1 MGRGPPAAGP
11 WLRMPDAGR
20 GDVPPAPARGSQPC
34 ASGLVVVVVHSA
46 RAAWAAV
53 AFSGGRFSPSPAS
66 ADTALLRAEPLPLRL
81 APSPQAPPHT
91 GSSLLD
97 PRVVPAAR
105 VLRPRVP
112 RAAHGAVA
120 PSGSPGVSSGS
131 EAPRSVAGAPQGAP
145 AEPPRTRT
153 EAPPSRAHWGRRAGG
168 RVRVGRGA
176 WGRRSPSPG
185 PGVPLTRAPLHVT
198 DGKHWAQHV
207 FKGLGVSRLGLSWYV
222 CDQVLSDRMRV
233 TRLLTTDLVRPSGD
247 ARS

>member
-11 WLRMPDAGR
+11 WLRTPDAGR

-97 PRVVPAAR
+97 PRVVPAAW

-153 EAPPSRAHWGRRAGG
+153 EAPSLPCSLGPASGRPCA
-168 RVRVGRGA
+168 RGA
-176 WGRRSPSPG
+176 WGRRGPSPG
-185 PGVPLTRAPLHVT
+185 PGVPLTRAPLRVT

>member
-1 MGRGPPAAGP
+1 MAA
-11 WLRMPDAGR
+11 DAGR
-20 GDVPPAPARGSQPC
+20 WPGGCSSRPC
-34 ASGLVVVVVHSA
+34 P
-46 RAAWAAV
+46 
-53 AFSGGRFSPSPAS
+53 RFSALCLWPRGRRRLGRLGRCRFLWRPLQPSPAS
-66 ADTALLRAEPLPLRL
+66 ADTALLRAEPLPPRL

-153 EAPPSRAHWGRRAGG
+153 EAPSLPCSRGPASGRPRA
-168 RVRVGRGA
+168 RGA
-176 WGRRSPSPG
+176 WGRRGPSPG
-185 PGVPLTRAPLHVT
+185 PGVPLTRAPLRVT

>member
-11 WLRMPDAGR
+11 WLRTPDAGR

-46 RAAWAAV
+46 RAARAAA

-66 ADTALLRAEPLPLRL
+66 ADTTLLRAEPLPLRL

-91 GSSLLD
+91 GSSFLD

-153 EAPPSRAHWGRRAGG
+153 EAPSLPCSLGPASGRPCA
-168 RVRVGRGA
+168 RGA
-176 WGRRSPSPG
+176 WGRRGPSPG
-185 PGVPLTRAPLHVT
+185 PGVPLTRAPLRVT

>member
-11 WLRMPDAGR
+11 WLRTPDAGR

-46 RAAWAAV
+46 RAAWAAA
-53 AFSGGRFSPSPAS
+53 AFSGGHFSPSPAS

-91 GSSLLD
+91 SSSLLD

-153 EAPPSRAHWGRRAGG
+153 EAPSLPCSLGPASGRPCA
-168 RVRVGRGA
+168 RGA
-176 WGRRSPSPG
+176 WGRHGPSPG
-185 PGVPLTRAPLHVT
+185 PGVPLTRAPLRVT